1 MSYSKFTIEDL
12 ESKFGVRQVFVP
24 NLFSGVKPKP
34 IGEWLKSTLVM
45 TVPFALMN
53 DSEKARSEY
62 IIAPIFFE
70 LHQQSNQQLSVFSGI
85 KFNVDK
91 KSGLTGVCDFLVS
104 HSDNQTFLEAPVVVA
119 VEAKRQDYKQGYVQC
134 IAEMIAAK
142 LFNERRNK
150 PKEVIYGCVT
160 IGNTWQF
167 LKLKDKKA
175 YIDTTALDVNEDI
188 ERIFGILWAM
198 SFGEIAK

>member
-12 ESKFGVRQVFVP
+12 ESKFGVRQVFTP
-24 NLFSGVKPKP
+24 SLFSGVKPKP
-34 IGEWLKSTLVM
+34 ISEWLKSTLVQ
-45 TVPFALMN
+45 TIPFALMN

-70 LHQQSNQQLSVFSGI
+70 LHQQSNEQLSVFSGI
-85 KFNVDK
+85 KFNVDRQNK
-91 KSGLTGVCDFLVS
+91 LTGECDFLVS
-104 HSDNQTFLEAPVVVA
+104 LSSNQTFLEAPVVVA

-134 IAEMIAAK
+134 IAEMIAANI
-142 LFNERRNK
+142 FNANRNK
-150 PKEVIYGCVT
+150 PKDVMYGCVT
-160 IGNTWQF
+160 IGNVWQF

-175 YIDTTALDVNEDI
+175 FIDTTAFDVNEDI

-198 SFGEIAK
+198 SFGEIDS